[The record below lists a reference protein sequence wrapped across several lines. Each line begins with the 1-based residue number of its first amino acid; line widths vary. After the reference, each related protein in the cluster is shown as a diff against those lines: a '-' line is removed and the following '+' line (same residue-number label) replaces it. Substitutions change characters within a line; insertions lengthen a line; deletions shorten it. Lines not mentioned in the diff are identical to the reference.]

1 MMISGQ
7 LLAVVVT
14 AFLLAF
20 ISSFGL
26 LSLEPLNGFLWQ
38 AVGIHIINLFAFS
51 VIAFTCLFT
60 AVLVW
65 IITGKV
71 APL

>member
-1 MMISGQ
+1 MIVSGQ

-20 ISSFGL
+20 AASFGL

-38 AVGIHIINLFAFS
+38 AVGVHIINLFAFS
-51 VIAFTCLFT
+51 VVAFTCLFT
-60 AVLVW
+60 AVLAW
-65 IITGKV
+65 IIIGKV